1 MVRFLL
7 RSLWR
12 LVILLIGTGLVW
24 GVVYAYPFA
33 DERLPWFVILLLLY
47 ILCAYVVIPALI
59 RLLRIFIKP
68 NLIPLYAT
76 TGDGWASDPV
86 NIALIVKNRT
96 HLISAMTAA
105 GWCVADPITLRT
117 SLRELVSIIL
127 GTPYPTAP
135 FSNLYL
141 FNRPHDIGFQI
152 STCGNDSARTRHH
165 VRLWRLEE
173 PVPHHD
179 NAHHT
184 FWTAKLKHLF
194 TPEKE
199 MWIGTATEDIRA
211 VAIRL
216 HNGQITH
223 GVSHES
229 DKERDYVID
238 TLRHT
243 GAIAKLHI
251 SQPGKEL
258 RFRGQQLRTFYV
270 SNGSIPIA
278 RLR

>member
-12 LVILLIGTGLVW
+12 LVIFLIGIGLAWGLVR
-24 GVVYAYPFA
+24 VYPLA
-33 DERLPWFVILLLLY
+33 DTRLPSFVVILLIY
-47 ILCAYVVIPALI
+47 VLCAYVAIPALI

-76 TGDGWASDPV
+76 TRDGWASDPV
-86 NIALIVKNRT
+86 NLAFIVNDQM
-96 HLISAMTAA
+96 HLIHSLKAA
-105 GWCVADPITLRT
+105 GWCMADPITFKT
-117 SLRELVSIIL
+117 SLRELVSIL
-127 GTPYPTAP
+127 FNTPYPTAP

-152 STCGNDSARTRHH
+152 STSSRNSARTRHH

-173 PVPHHD
+173 PVAHHD
-179 NAHHT
+179 NTHHI

-199 MWIGTATEDIRA
+199 MWIGTATEDIRP
-211 VAIRL
+211 VDIRL
-216 HNGQITH
+216 HTGQITH

-229 DKERDYVID
+229 DKERDFIID
-238 TLRHT
+238 TLLQT
-243 GAIAKLHI
+243 GAVAKIHI
-251 SQPGKEL
+251 SEPGEEL
-258 RFRGQQLRTFYV
+258 RFRGQHLRTFYI
-270 SNGSIPIA
+270 SNGSIKIA

>member
-12 LVILLIGTGLVW
+12 LVILLIGIGLVW
-24 GVVYAYPFA
+24 CIVRIYPIA
-33 DERLPWFVILLLLY
+33 DDRLPSFVVLLLIY
-47 ILCAYVVIPALI
+47 ILCAYVALPALI

-96 HLISAMTAA
+96 HLIAAMSAA
-105 GWCVADPITLRT
+105 GWCLADPITLKT
-117 SLRELVSIIL
+117 SLRELVSIL
-127 GTPYPTAP
+127 FNTAYPTAP

-152 STCGNDSARTRHH
+152 STSSRKSARTRHH

-173 PVPHHD
+173 PTAHHD
-179 NAHHT
+179 NTHHT

-216 HNGQITH
+216 HTGQITH

-229 DKERDYVID
+229 DKERDFIID
-238 TLRHT
+238 SLKQT
-243 GAIAKLHI
+243 GAIAKLHV
-251 SQPGKEL
+251 SEPGKEL

-270 SNGSIPIA
+270 SNGSIKIA